1 MSVRWLPRGTTPK
14 LLMAGLL
21 GLVVF
26 EGGLLSWQL
35 LRQQT
40 KPDFAR
46 LYQRSATPA
55 QVMPVVLIP
64 GVFGSRLLDP
74 DSGEELWPGNVW
86 RVAFSD
92 YADLALQA
100 NAAGDQALP
109 SRLVPSGI
117 AEQTLQQ
124 DYYRPILQTLTQY
137 GGYQRMTPGTPV
149 QDRQER
155 RLYVFAYD
163 WRLDIVDN
171 VRALHALVQAI
182 QTDYGN
188 PQQQVDIVAHS
199 MGGLIARYYL
209 RHGSEDVLNGQAMH
223 VTMAGADTVNKL
235 ILLGTPNF
243 GSVGS
248 LHAFISGQRVG
259 GRSLSPLTLA
269 TFPSG
274 YQLFPHPLN
283 TWLLDTQGQ
292 AVNAD
297 VFSPLTWRQFGWSV
311 YEPAAASQADAPQ
324 RQHFFE
330 QQLERARR
338 LAWMLAIP
346 EPVSKVRYIVFGG
359 GCHNTP
365 SRMVLERVS
374 GLGMV
379 RLNPSDIAHPLK
391 DVDYEALMTEPGDG
405 RVTKPS
411 LLARETLDPSAP
423 YHEDSYFPL
432 AYSFFLCD
440 QHADLTSN
448 VHFQDNLLHTLLSPR
463 DDVQVPLKRKGAAS
477 QPLAKP

>member
-1 MSVRWLPRGTTPK
+1 MKWLPRGKWPQV
-14 LLMAGLL
+14 LNAGLL
-21 GLVVF
+21 GLGLVLLGVGMLAWKVV
-26 EGGLLSWQL
+26 
-35 LRQQT
+35 RQQT

-46 LYQRSATPA
+46 LYQRTATQA
-55 QVMPVVLIP
+55 QAMPVILIP
-64 GVFGSRLLDP
+64 GVFGSRLRDP
-74 DSGEELWPGNVW
+74 ATGEELWPGNAW

-92 YADLALQA
+92 YADLALQP
-100 NAAGDQALP
+100 NEAGDQPLP
-109 SRLVPSGI
+109 THLVPSGI
-117 AEQTLQQ
+117 AEQALQK
-124 DYYRPILQTLTQY
+124 DFYRPILHTLTQY
-137 GGYQRMTPGTPV
+137 GGYQRVEPGKPV
-149 QDRQER
+149 QDPHER

-171 VRALHALVQAI
+171 VRALDVLIQAI
-182 QTDYGN
+182 QKDYGN

-209 RHGSEDVLNGQAMH
+209 RHGIEDVLDGQAMH
-223 VTMAGADTVNKL
+223 VTMAGADKVNKL

-243 GSVGS
+243 GSVSS

-297 VFSPLTWRQFGWSV
+297 VFSPATWRQFGWSV

-324 RQHFFE
+324 RQRFFE
-330 QQLERARR
+330 HQLERARR

-365 SRMVLERVS
+365 SRMVLEMVS
-374 GLGMV
+374 GQGKV

-440 QHADLTSN
+440 QHSDLTSN
-448 VHFQDNLLHTLLSPR
+448 VHFQDNLLHTLLSPSS
-463 DDVQVPLKRKGAAS
+463 GAQS
-477 QPLAKP
+477 R

>member
-1 MSVRWLPRGTTPK
+1 MCVQWLTHRKVPSVLA
-14 LLMAGLL
+14 LGLL
-21 GLVVF
+21 ALVLVL
-26 EGGLLSWQL
+26 GWQV

-46 LYQRSATPA
+46 LYQRTATQA
-55 QVMPVVLIP
+55 QAMPVILIP
-64 GVFGSRLLDP
+64 GVFGSRLRDP
-74 DSGEELWPGNVW
+74 ATGEEMWPGNAW
-86 RVAFSD
+86 RVAFSN
-92 YADLALQA
+92 YGDLALQP
-100 NAAGDQALP
+100 NDAGDKPLP
-109 SRLVPSGI
+109 SGLVPSGI
-117 AEQTLQQ
+117 AEQTLQK
-124 DYYRPILQTLTQY
+124 DFYRPILHTLTQY
-137 GGYQRMTPGTPV
+137 GGYQRVEPGKPV
-149 QDRQER
+149 QDPHER

-171 VRALHALVQAI
+171 VRALDVLIQAI
-182 QTDYGN
+182 QKDYGN

-209 RHGSEDVLNGQAMH
+209 RHGTEDVLDGQAMH
-223 VTMAGADTVNKL
+223 VTMAGADKVNKL

-243 GSVGS
+243 GSVSS

-259 GRSLSPLTLA
+259 GRTLSPLTLA

-297 VFSPLTWRQFGWSV
+297 VFSPATWRQFGWSV
-311 YEPAAASQADAPQ
+311 YEPAAASQADAP
-324 RQHFFE
+324 RRKRFFE
-330 QQLERARR
+330 HQLERARR

-365 SRMVLERVS
+365 SRMVLEMID
-374 GLGMV
+374 GKGKV
-379 RLNPSDIAHPLK
+379 RLNPSDIVKPLQGI
-391 DVDYEALMTEPGDG
+391 DYEGLMTEPGDG

-448 VHFQDNLLHTLLSPR
+448 VHFQDNLLHTLLSPSSG
-463 DDVQVPLKRKGAAS
+463 VQSR
-477 QPLAKP
+477 